1 MNIKN
6 TRLRILLLVC
16 TILGTNCTFA
26 KSVGDIKFESLANRF
41 IERFLTTHPESATAL
56 GDHRFD
62 ARTSDFSMR
71 GMAADRLLYQS
82 TLKQLAAI
90 SSASLSPNDGV
101 DKSILENEL
110 RARLFDI
117 EVLHEAERNPLNYNP
132 ANGIYGLLARDFAP
146 LKSRLISVQAR
157 LEAVPKVVAAAQ
169 ANLKNPPRVFTETAI
184 TQNKGAI
191 SLVRGELDEYI
202 KQEPSMREKLAPAQ
216 ASAIAALEAYGR
228 WLETNLLLRSTGD
241 FRIGKAAFEK
251 KLRFALDSD
260 LSADEILHNAESEL
274 KLTQQKMLQT
284 ALPLHQRYFP
294 SASTEGLDTMTV
306 IRAVLDKLADAR
318 SDNSTIVAK
327 ANLTL
332 AAATEFT
339 RANNLVS
346 VPSDPVK
353 VIVMPEYARGVSVA
367 YCDAAG
373 ALEKNG
379 ETFYAISPTPADWT
393 AARSTSFFREYNDA
407 MLANLT
413 VHEAMPGHYLQLVVA
428 NKVPTTTKI
437 RHLIGSGTFV
447 EGWATYAEQ
456 IMADAGF
463 GGPETKMQQMKMR
476 LRLIINAIIDHKI
489 HAGNMSQKE
498 AIDLMMTEG
507 FQEEG
512 EAAGKWRRAQL
523 SSTQLSTYYVGNL
536 EINALARDIKAD
548 MKADMKS
555 KSGGDAK
562 SVHDRM
568 LSFGS
573 IATKYV
579 RQLSG
584 L

>member
-6 TRLRILLLVC
+6 SQLRILLLVC
-16 TILGTNCTFA
+16 TILGANCAFA
-26 KSVGDIKFESLANRF
+26 KSAGDIKFEALANRF
-41 IERFLTTHPESATAL
+41 IERFLATHPESATAL

-71 GMAADRLLYQS
+71 GVAADQALYQT

-90 SSASLSPNDGV
+90 SASSLSISDAV

-110 RARLFDI
+110 RSRLFDI
-117 EVLHEAERNPLNYNP
+117 EVLKEAEKNPLNYNP
-132 ANGIYGLLARDFAP
+132 SNGIYGLLARDFAP
-146 LKSRLISVQAR
+146 LKSRLVSVQAR

-184 TQNKGAI
+184 MQNKGAI

-202 KQEPSMREKLAPAQ
+202 KQEPTLREKLGPAQ

-228 WLETNLLLRSTGD
+228 WLETDLLPRSTGD
-241 FRIGKAAFEK
+241 FRIGKDAFGR

-260 LSADEILHNAESEL
+260 LSADEILRNAEAEL
-274 KLTQQKMLQT
+274 KATQQAMLQT
-284 ALPLHQRYFP
+284 ALPLYRKYFP
-294 SASTEGLDTMTV
+294 TANTEGMDAKTV
-306 IRAVLDKLADAR
+306 IRAVLDKVAETR
-318 SDNSTIVAK
+318 PDNTNIVAK
-327 ANLTL
+327 ANHTL
-332 AAATEFT
+332 ATATEFA
-339 RANNLVS
+339 RANNLIT

-393 AARSTSFFREYNDA
+393 AARAASFYREYNDA

-413 VHEAMPGHYLQLVVA
+413 VHEAMPGHYLQIIVA

-437 RHLIGSGTFV
+437 RHLIGSGTFI

-489 HAGNMSQKE
+489 HAGNMTQQE
-498 AIDLMMTEG
+498 AMDLMMVEG
-507 FQEEG
+507 FQEDG
-512 EAAGKWRRAQL
+512 EAAGKWKRAQL

-536 EINALARDIKAD
+536 EINALAK
-548 MKADMKS
+548 DMKS
-555 KSGGDAK
+555 KFGGDAK

-579 RQLSG
+579 RRLSD